1 MAIDALRSYLQ
12 LASGLTE
19 VTKER
24 AKAAA
29 QALISSNPVEGGTS
43 AVTALGSTVTANA
56 GALADDL
63 VAASKANRK
72 LLVGL
77 IRSEVD
83 RAVHRLGLATGDEL
97 DALAE
102 RVARIEGRPGIGS
115 SATRA
120 SATPTVAAKKPAK
133 KTAAKKAAVQKAAA
147 KKSAVRGAAGNTV
160 AEKSAVAAPSAA
172 TSDEAQSQPAPSAVT
187 AARSAPAGS
196 APTDSGV
203 PAESRGGGESSD
215 ASSWQAST
223 PAAGPTRAEEQGQ

>member
-12 LASGLTE
+12 LASGLTD

-29 QALISSNPVEGGTS
+29 QALISSNPLEGGTS

-102 RVARIEGRPGIGS
+102 RVARIEGDAGIAS
-115 SATRA
+115 SATRSA
-120 SATPTVAAKKPAK
+120 ATPSVAAKSPAKKTPAKKTAVK
-133 KTAAKKAAVQKAAA
+133 KTAAKKAPA
-147 KKSAVRGAAGNTV
+147 KK
-160 AEKSAVAAPSAA
+160 AEQKSAAAPSASA
-172 TSDEAQSQPAPSAVT
+172 ASDALPGEAGSRLGTHAD
-187 AARSAPAGS
+187 SAPADS
-196 APTDSGV
+196 A
-203 PAESRGGGESSD
+203 
-215 ASSWQAST
+215 
-223 PAAGPTRAEEQGQ
+223 PAAGRARRGVVGRGVVGRGVVGRGVVVRGYASGSTDSSR

>member
-12 LASGLTE
+12 LASGLTD

-29 QALISSNPVEGGTS
+29 QALISSNPLEGGTS

-102 RVARIEGRPGIGS
+102 RVARIEGDAGIAS
-115 SATRA
+115 SATRSA
-120 SATPTVAAKKPAK
+120 ATPSVAAKTPAKKTPAK
-133 KTAAKKAAVQKAAA
+133 KTAVKKTAATK
-147 KKSAVRGAAGNTV
+147 
-160 AEKSAVAAPSAA
+160 APSQESGAEIRRRPEASAA
-172 TSDEAQSQPAPSAVT
+172 
-187 AARSAPAGS
+187 
-196 APTDSGV
+196 
-203 PAESRGGGESSD
+203 SD
-215 ASSWQAST
+215 ALPGEAASRLVT
-223 PAAGPTRAEEQGQ
+223 HVDSARADSAPAAGPRVGRGSSDVGSSDAGSSDAGTPAAAPTAADEVGQ

>member
-12 LASGLTE
+12 LASGLTD

-29 QALISSNPVEGGTS
+29 QALISSNPLEGGTS

-102 RVARIEGRPGIGS
+102 RVARIEGDAGIAS
-115 SATRA
+115 SATRSA
-120 SATPTVAAKKPAK
+120 ATPSVAAKTPAKKTPAKKTRKKTAVK
-133 KTAAKKAAVQKAAA
+133 KTAAKKAPA
-147 KKSAVRGAAGNTV
+147 KK
-160 AEKSAVAAPSAA
+160 AEQKSAAAPSASA
-172 TSDEAQSQPAPSAVT
+172 ASDALPGEAASRLVT
-187 AARSAPAGS
+187 HADSAPADS
-196 APTDSGV
+196 APAAV
-203 PAESRGGGESSD
+203 PRGRGSPDLGSSD
-215 ASSWQAST
+215 AGSSDAGT
-223 PAAGPTRAEEQGQ
+223 PAAAPTAADEVGQ